1 MSQDSPQWWW
11 GARIY
16 TLLASPQQRCAVWDV
31 NSPPFCSLIDVQK
44 HSTLSRGAVE
54 QDPRRTQHWQEE
66 RSDQVIAAGRRLQLL
81 QSSWLYTTFTH
92 FPDSHPYLD
101 SHPSV
106 FLSRSLSFFV
116 CLFLVRFLTLILNYF
131 YLLTNHKLWTD
142 TSTQSSV
149 GSITVLKI
157 QKKYKVLV
165 AQSCPTLCD
174 PMNCSLP
181 GSSLSMGILQARML
195 EWVDISFS
203 RGSFWP
209 RDGTQVSC
217 IAGRF
222 FTIWATREAQ
232 YSKEHNTYIWNDL
245 ISKLNYLLNETINIS
260 NN

>member
-1 MSQDSPQWWW
+1 M
-11 GARIY
+11 
-16 TLLASPQQRCAVWDV
+16 C
-31 NSPPFCSLIDVQK
+31 FF
-44 HSTLSRGAVE
+44 
-54 QDPRRTQHWQEE
+54 
-66 RSDQVIAAGRRLQLL
+66 
-81 QSSWLYTTFTH
+81 TTFTH

-181 GSSLSMGILQARML
+181 GSSLSMGILQARIL
-195 EWVDISFS
+195 DFLLQGIFLTQGLNPSLLHCRQILYYLS
-203 RGSFWP
+203 HQGSPIFK
-209 RDGTQVSC
+209 R
-217 IAGRF
+217 
-222 FTIWATREAQ
+222 AQ
-232 YSKEHNTYIWNDL
+232 YI
-245 ISKLNYLLNETINIS
+245 YLE
-260 NN
+260 